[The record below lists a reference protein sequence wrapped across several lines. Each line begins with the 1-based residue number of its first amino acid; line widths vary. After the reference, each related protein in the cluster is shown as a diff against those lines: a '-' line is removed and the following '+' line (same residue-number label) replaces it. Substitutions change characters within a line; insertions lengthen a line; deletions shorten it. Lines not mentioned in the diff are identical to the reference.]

1 MNAPASMSLYPRAA
15 TSRVTTGLGDNPV
28 VMINGPRQCG
38 KTTLVR
44 SLSTTGRPYL
54 TLDDDTT
61 LAAARTDPAGFVRD
75 LDTVTIDEVQRAPD
89 LLRAIKRSVDDDR
102 RPGRFLLTGS
112 ANVLTMPRVA
122 DSLAGRMEVVTLLPL
137 AQAEVQGTGS
147 VFLEA
152 TFEIGRAH
160 V

>member
-15 TSRVTTGLGDNPV
+15 TSRVTTGLGDTPV

-61 LAAARTDPAGFVRD
+61 LAAARTDPAGLVRD
-75 LDTVTIDEVQRAPD
+75 LDTVTIDAVRPAPH
-89 LLRAIKRSVDDDR
+89 
-102 RPGRFLLTGS
+102 
-112 ANVLTMPRVA
+112 
-122 DSLAGRMEVVTLLPL
+122 LLPAL
-137 AQAEVQGTGS
+137 QTAQASRRERGGT
-147 VFLEA
+147 
-152 TFEIGRAH
+152 
-160 V
+160 